1 MQEVALSGHF
11 FSWSNVVRSR
21 VSRSWNF
28 NGTAGVWRRSAVAA
42 VGIWE
47 HDTIGGGRRPCPTS
61 ALLRPFAMSLCGSG
75 RPLSELPTSIA
86 AYRSQQTRW
95 FKGFGQPFAK
105 KAADAFTSSNTPVVH
120 KVVFF
125 FHTLPSL
132 CYADTVMFQLYFWPA
147 VFVSVPFSWAW
158 LGVNLGAQAMF
169 WAFYSLTLYRA
180 LGFWRGLAAQWRIAG
195 VMVLC
200 WGMAPLLATAPV
212 QGTSSSDATV
222 FFFMD
227 YADAQA
233 GRHRGRRII
242 VARRAQRA
250 GRVGFDHP
258 LGAGRHP
265 GTAAGGSGGARGHDD
280 GDGDG
285 CGVGGGG

>member
-1 MQEVALSGHF
+1 MELQRH
-11 FSWSNVVRSR
+11 
-21 VSRSWNF
+21 
-28 NGTAGVWRRSAVAA
+28 RRCVET
-42 VGIWE
+42 V
-47 HDTIGGGRRPCPTS
+47 GRRGRGYLGARHDWWRTATLSYKC
-61 ALLRPFAMSLCGSG
+61 FAAAF
-75 RPLSELPTSIA
+75 RNIFVREREAPLELPTSIA

-222 FFFMD
+222 FFLWITQTPKRAAT
-227 YADAQA
+227 ADDASSSRAAHSVPVASDSTIPSVPGGIQA
-233 GRHRGRRII
+233 PPPAAAVEPAATTMATATA
-242 VARRAQRA
+242 VALVVA
-250 GRVGFDHP
+250 GEGTSAD
-258 LGAGRHP
+258 GATLP
-265 GTAAGGSGGARGHDD
+265 PPPPSP
-280 GDGDG
+280 
-285 CGVGGGG
+285 

>member
-1 MQEVALSGHF
+1 M
-11 FSWSNVVRSR
+11 
-21 VSRSWNF
+21 
-28 NGTAGVWRRSAVAA
+28 
-42 VGIWE
+42 
-47 HDTIGGGRRPCPTS
+47 
-61 ALLRPFAMSLCGSG
+61 
-75 RPLSELPTSIA
+75 
-86 AYRSQQTRW
+86 
-95 FKGFGQPFAK
+95 
-105 KAADAFTSSNTPVVH
+105 
-120 KVVFF
+120 
-125 FHTLPSL
+125 
-132 CYADTVMFQLYFWPA
+132 
-147 VFVSVPFSWAW
+147 FVSVPFSWAW

>member
-1 MQEVALSGHF
+1 
-11 FSWSNVVRSR
+11 
-21 VSRSWNF
+21 
-28 NGTAGVWRRSAVAA
+28 
-42 VGIWE
+42 
-47 HDTIGGGRRPCPTS
+47 
-61 ALLRPFAMSLCGSG
+61 MSLCGSG

-158 LGVNLGAQAMF
+158 LGVNLGALAMF

-222 FFFMD
+222 FFLWITQTPKRAAT
-227 YADAQA
+227 ADDASSSRAAHRVPVASDSTIPSVPAGIQA
-233 GRHRGRRII
+233 PPPAAAVEPAATTMATATA
-242 VARRAQRA
+242 VALVVA
-250 GRVGFDHP
+250 GEGTSAD
-258 LGAGRHP
+258 GATLP
-265 GTAAGGSGGARGHDD
+265 PPPPSP
-280 GDGDG
+280 
-285 CGVGGGG
+285 

>member
-1 MQEVALSGHF
+1 MEQRRPQPREP
-11 FSWSNVVRSR
+11 VVELQRH
-21 VSRSWNF
+21 
-28 NGTAGVWRRSAVAA
+28 RRCVET
-42 VGIWE
+42 V
-47 HDTIGGGRRPCPTS
+47 GRRGRGYLGARHDWWRTATLSYKC
-61 ALLRPFAMSLCGSG
+61 FAAAF
-75 RPLSELPTSIA
+75 RNVFVREREAPLELPTSIA

-158 LGVNLGAQAMF
+158 LGVNLGALAMF

-180 LGFWRGLAAQWRIAG
+180 LGFWRGLAAQWRIAE